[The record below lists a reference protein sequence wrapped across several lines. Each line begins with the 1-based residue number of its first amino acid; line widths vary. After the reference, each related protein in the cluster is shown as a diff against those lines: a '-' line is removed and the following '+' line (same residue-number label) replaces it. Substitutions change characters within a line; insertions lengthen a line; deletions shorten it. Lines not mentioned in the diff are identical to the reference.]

1 MTTIADVGAPAPGP
15 APAMSPAG
23 RRGDHRGSWIPTWG
37 MITTRCMELRRRRGL
52 MIALIAV
59 NIGIPV
65 VFLAVRLIS
74 HAVDPKSFGPAGG
87 YSIFTTLVA
96 GFMYVFGFV
105 VAAVVGCTAGSIDLT
120 EGMFRHL
127 VITGRS
133 RLALYFARIPAG
145 LAIVIAIVAVGYTIV
160 CAVCVFAA
168 PTQLSYDGV
177 NVPAGLSKP
186 ALDTWAA
193 DHADQVI
200 CNFNFGGP
208 GQNEQP
214 PPNVTCGGQSIGP
227 PPGTVIQTK
236 GGGTF
241 TVPASRIAGA
251 DSGVRGH
258 GGQPG
263 LRRLLH
269 QLLVPLDVADGRRGA
284 LDRARGDHR
293 VHRRPR
299 AGLADG
305 TADRPGHPPHHPR
318 ADHDADLQPPH
329 HHVHAQCPAG
339 HRGCGHGS
347 HRAGRTADAV
357 QRWWL
362 GWGSWREP
370 LDPRVDPGVV
380 TGDRRLARVLD
391 RSRSVANEDAGCLAL
406 RRFAICMD
414 RTFDVVEPCR
424 GGRGT
429 GIYAA
434 PLYQCSPTARAMSEP
449 TRTKTVNQ
457 VRLIWVQLST
467 LRSERTD
474 RASAGSPS
482 RMRSAAF
489 VSTSGLRT
497 STHRWSH
504 AQGPP

>member
-15 APAMSPAG
+15 APATSPAG

-105 VAAVVGCTAGSIDLT
+105 VAAVVGCTAGSVDLT

-145 LAIVIAIVAVGYTIV
+145 LAIVIAIVAVGYLIV

-236 GGGTF
+236 GGGTV
-241 TVPASRIAGA
+241 TVPASESPAQIRAFAVTVANQDYADYSTNFLSPSTSLMIDVGLWIALEATIGFI
-251 DSGVRGH
+251 V
-258 GGQPG
+258 G
-263 LRRLLH
+263 L
-269 QLLVPLDVADGRRGA
+269 
-284 LDRARGDHR
+284 
-293 VHRRPR
+293 
-299 AGLADG
+299 GLASLMG
-305 TADRPGHPPHHPR
+305 
-318 ADHDADLQPPH
+318 Q
-329 HHVHAQCPAG
+329 
-339 HRGCGHGS
+339 
-347 HRAGRTADAV
+347 RTVPIILLIILELILTPIFSRHIITYMLNV
-357 QRWWL
+357 QRGIVGVAMAHIEPGGL
-362 GWGSWREP
+362 PTPFSGGGS
-370 LDPRVDPGVV
+370 
-380 TGDRRLARVLD
+380 
-391 RSRSVANEDAGCLAL
+391 
-406 RRFAICMD
+406 
-414 RTFDVVEPCR
+414 
-424 GGRGT
+424 GGG
-429 GIYAA
+429 GGF
-434 PLYQCSPTARAMSEP
+434 
-449 TRTKTVNQ
+449 NQ
-457 VRLIWVQLST
+457 LIPEST
-467 LRSERTD
+467 LVSSLVIVGWLVFWT
-474 RASAGSPS
+474 ALGAW
-482 RMRSAAF
+482 RMKTRDA
-489 VSTSGLRT
+489 
-497 STHRWSH
+497 
-504 AQGPP
+504 